1 MKVILEEALKT
12 QTGGH
17 NVEFKGVKKEGE
29 IWYGSQ
35 SWEPVKDNQ
44 GNLTQFVIQ
53 VIDITDRKT
62 AEESLKQP
70 EKQFSGISHKL
81 SDPARATD
89 PGQ

>member
-1 MKVILEEALKT
+1 MEKSGTV
-12 QTGGH
+12 
-17 NVEFKGVKKEGE
+17 
-29 IWYGSQ
+29 SQ
-35 SWEPVKDNQ
+35 CMEPVKDNQ

-70 EKQFSGISHKL
+70 KKHFSGISHKL
-81 SDPARATD
+81 SDPERVTD